1 MAEHE
6 MGSMDT
12 SAQEQAFD
20 GFIKVCVRSVIAII
34 LVLVFMALV
43 NA

>member
-6 MGSMDT
+6 IGSMDT
-12 SAQEQAFD
+12 SAQEKAYD
-20 GFIKVCVRSVIAII
+20 GFIKASVRSTIAII